1 MLQLILHTIYQ
12 ITVPLAIPVISG
24 ALLKYFKNLET
35 KPLLTLYL
43 YFLSPAIILDT
54 LSTAQIS
61 VNDIYKTTLYCL
73 LNLIILWLTASI
85 IGKFFKLDQSDTA
98 ALTLVSTL
106 TNSVNYGLPL
116 VILAFGQIG
125 LNTSS
130 VYIVAQ
136 MILVNTMGIYFAAR
150 SQFSI
155 RNSIKTIFS
164 LPAIHAAMIAII
176 LRIFNFEIPEV
187 LHSGIS
193 MVALAYSPIVLA
205 ILGAQMISVKNTKL
219 CNNDRFVFL
228 IGITIRLIVAPI
240 VAILCLLMLRIQGTL
255 FMVLFILSC
264 MPVAVNAGILAER
277 FSASFKIVS
286 KCILWTTL
294 ASFII
299 LPILI
304 VLIKQ
309 NY

>member
-1 MLQLILHTIYQ
+1 MLQLILNTIYQ
-12 ITVPLAIPVISG
+12 ITVPLAIPVIGG
-24 ALLKYFKNLET
+24 ALIKYFKNLET

-61 VNDIYKTTLYCL
+61 VNDIYKTTFYCL
-73 LNLIILWLTASI
+73 LNLIILWATANI
-85 IGKFFKLDQSDTA
+85 MCKFFKLDQSDTA

-125 LNTSS
+125 LNTAS

-136 MILVNTMGIYFAAR
+136 IILVNTMGIYFAAR
-150 SQFSI
+150 SHFSI
-155 RNSIKTIFS
+155 SNSIKTIFT

-176 LRIFNFEIPEV
+176 LHIFNLEIPEV
-187 LHSGIS
+187 IHSGIS

-205 ILGAQMISVKNTKL
+205 ILGAQMISVQNTKL
-219 CNNDRFVFL
+219 RNNDRLVFF
-228 IGITIRLIVAPI
+228 IGITIRLIVAPL
-240 VAILCLLMLRIQGTL
+240 VAILCLLILQIHGTL
-255 FMVLFILSC
+255 FMVLFILSS

-277 FSASFKIVS
+277 FNASFKIVS

-309 NY
+309 DY